1 MWWCPRLALGRIELN
16 TDAAGVLFDQG
27 DWSMADTNEE
37 LVNVLTLAAAT
48 ILGSLIQAKLT
59 AQHNLTDAIDRSAK
73 AALQLREKI
82 QQTL

>member
-1 MWWCPRLALGRIELN
+1 
-16 TDAAGVLFDQG
+16 
-27 DWSMADTNEE
+27 MAETNEE
-37 LVNVLTLAAAT
+37 LVNTLTLAAAT

-59 AQHNLTDAIDRSAK
+59 AQHNLADAIERASQ

>member
-1 MWWCPRLALGRIELN
+1 M
-16 TDAAGVLFDQG
+16 T
-27 DWSMADTNEE
+27 DTNEQ
-37 LVNVLTLAAAT
+37 LVNTLTLAAAT

>member
-1 MWWCPRLALGRIELN
+1 VFFSTKGEWN
-16 TDAAGVLFDQG
+16 
-27 DWSMADTNEE
+27 MADTNEE
-37 LVNVLTLAAAT
+37 LVNALTLAAAT

-73 AALQLREKI
+73 AALELREKI